1 MTPTQL
7 KSQSKKPLDAA
18 KIDLLIGAITEF
30 YARIHPEIVVEGVI
44 ELPKP
49 PKFFQFTKWAAF
61 IAKWQ
66 RIGSAVVHLIEVI
79 VKIFK

>member
-7 KSQSKKPLDAA
+7 KSQAKKPLTAEQVQ
-18 KIDLLIGAITEF
+18 LLIGAITEF
-30 YARIHPEIVVEGVI
+30 YARIHPEIVGEGVI

-66 RIGSAVVHLIEVI
+66 RSGEAVVQLIQVI
-79 VKIFK
+79 IKTFK